1 MDFKESL
8 KNYQELIN
16 NELDKYIKKEQCYEK
31 TLNEAIEYSL
41 ISNAKRLRPILILEA
56 YKLFREDYEK
66 CLPFAIAME
75 MTHTASL
82 IHDDL
87 PGIDND
93 DYRRGRLTNHKKY
106 NEATAILAGD
116 LLLTR
121 SYIVMIS
128 QLKENTDIEE
138 TRKQIRVINEFANAV
153 DRMLIGEYLDTENE
167 GKNISKEE
175 LDYIHN
181 NKTGEFFKYCI
192 RAGAILAGA
201 KESNIEELTVYAKKI
216 GLAFQIKDDILS
228 ETGDAKIMGK
238 PVGNDKEKEKSTY
251 VTRFGLEEAEK
262 YLDNVITEALE
273 ILEKYGERAQ
283 FLRELTIYIKKRNK

>member
-16 NELDKYIKKEQCYEK
+16 KELDKYIIKEQCYEK
-31 TLNEAIEYSL
+31 ILNEAIEYSL
-41 ISNAKRLRPILILEA
+41 MSDAKRLRPILILEA
-56 YKLFREDYEK
+56 YKLFSEDYEK
-66 CLPFAIAME
+66 VLPFAVAME

-87 PGIDND
+87 PGIDDD

-121 SYIVMIS
+121 SYIVMTS

-153 DRMLIGEYLDTENE
+153 DRMFVGEYLDTENE
-167 GKNISKEE
+167 GKKISKKE

-201 KESNIEELTVYAKKI
+201 KESNVEELTLYAKKI

-262 YLDNVITEALE
+262 HLDKVIEEALE
-273 ILEKYGERAQ
+273 ILEKYGEKTQ
-283 FLRELTIYIKKRNK
+283 FLKELTLYIKKRNK

>member
-16 NELDKYIKKEQCYEK
+16 KELDKYIIKEQCYEK

-41 ISNAKRLRPILILEA
+41 ISDAKRLRPILILEA
-56 YKLFREDYEK
+56 YKLFSEDYEK
-66 CLPFAIAME
+66 VLPFAVAME

-87 PGIDND
+87 PGIDDD

-121 SYIVMIS
+121 SYIVMTS

-153 DRMLIGEYLDTENE
+153 DRMFVGEYLDTENE
-167 GKNISKEE
+167 GKKISKKE

-201 KESNIEELTVYAKKI
+201 KESNVEELTLYAKKI

-262 YLDNVITEALE
+262 HLDKVIEEALE
-273 ILEKYGERAQ
+273 ILEKYGEKTQ
-283 FLRELTIYIKKRNK
+283 FLKELTLYIKKRNK

>member
-16 NELDKYIKKEQCYEK
+16 KELDKYIIKEQCYEK

-41 ISNAKRLRPILILEA
+41 ISDAKRLRPILILEA
-56 YKLFREDYEK
+56 YKLFSEDYEK
-66 CLPFAIAME
+66 VLPFAVAME

-87 PGIDND
+87 PGIDDD

-121 SYIVMIS
+121 SYIVMTS

-153 DRMLIGEYLDTENE
+153 DRMLVGEYLDTENE
-167 GKNISKEE
+167 GKKITKEE

-201 KESNIEELTVYAKKI
+201 KESNVEELTLYAKKI

-238 PVGNDKEKEKSTY
+238 PVGNDKDKEKCTY

-262 YLDNVITEALE
+262 YLEKVITEALE
-273 ILEKYGERAQ
+273 ILEKYGEKAQ
-283 FLRELTIYIKKRNK
+283 FLKELTIYIKKRNK